1 MFCCNHNFFCTFQ
14 KSSSIGKDRHSDGDA
29 DLPVHCDVILH
40 GADAGRNDGAS
51 LVWGCKFFY
60 AFVTYCVTTCSNY
73 ELLFHLF
80 SEALTGGNIQKEPK
94 KRMYC
99 SGNLDS
105 LWFFADVG
113 TKNVRRGRLS
123 YPCRRCICC
132 FGKCQQH
139 NHSIGEVK

>member
-1 MFCCNHNFFCTFQ
+1 
-14 KSSSIGKDRHSDGDA
+14 
-29 DLPVHCDVILH
+29 
-40 GADAGRNDGAS
+40 
-51 LVWGCKFFY
+51 
-60 AFVTYCVTTCSNY
+60 
-73 ELLFHLF
+73 
-80 SEALTGGNIQKEPK
+80 
-94 KRMYC
+94 MYC

-139 NHSIGEVK
+139 NHSIGEVKIAITISIVFFFKITTYLIIRIMRNRHWEVEIFLSVVPSDYRQFLRRTDMSRSF